1 MFCFAVFILFYL
13 RIFFSSSGC
22 GKRKICVNHVLNQL
36 FFFFFYFSLSY
47 YYVNVVISR
56 RYASTILRHTPAA
69 IRYSLFMMTNREKR
83 RGKSI
88 AWLLLLYTITM
99 INNPYM
105 TQVYAMIRKK
115 IHIQFSKIKK
125 IYIYHINFISE
136 VYIR

>member
-1 MFCFAVFILFYL
+1 MCESCFKAIV
-13 RIFFSSSGC
+13 
-22 GKRKICVNHVLNQL
+22 
-36 FFFFFYFSLSY
+36 FFFFFFFSISLFLSY

-83 RGKSI
+83 RGRSI

-115 IHIQFSKIKK
+115 YTF
-125 IYIYHINFISE
+125 NFPK
-136 VYIR
+136 